1 METQQVGNRIRLPW
15 EKPNAPATPRR
26 PGVGSRQVSMA
37 QSLRAQRIRFL
48 NFLPLAAKNRY
59 VEFRLAPSDLVAV
72 LSEFSG
78 TFMFLLFAFGGT
90 NTVNSAPQLE
100 GASPSLASNPS
111 KLMFISLCFG
121 LSLAVNAWTFF
132 RISGGLFNPAVSI
145 GMMVVGARIEVT
157 YVRGILIIIAQL
169 LGAIAASAVVYG
181 LQPGGF
187 NVATTLGGPTTVAQG
202 LFIEMFLTMQL
213 VFTIFML
220 AAEKHK
226 GTFMAPLG
234 IGLSL
239 FIAELMGVYYTG
251 GSLNPAR
258 SFGPCV
264 VNGHF
269 PGYHWIYWLGPILG
283 ALVASGFYVLIKALE
298 YETVNPEQDH
308 ETAAEKR
315 GQGHN
320 KDGPGA
326 PIGAGAGPHTG
337 GPKHNGATHNG
348 SGAPQGLTHKGERT
362 AYSGGPE
369 LEAGRGT

>member
-15 EKPNAPATPRR
+15 EKPNAPT
-26 PGVGSRQVSMA
+26 
-37 QSLRAQRIRFL
+37 I
-48 NFLPLAAKNRY
+48 
-59 VEFRLAPSDLVAV
+59 DLIAV

-100 GASPSLASNPS
+100 GVSPSLASNPS

-145 GMMVVGARIEVT
+145 GMMVVGAIT
-157 YVRGILIIIAQL
+157 YVRGILIIIAQI
-169 LGAIAASAVVYG
+169 LGAIAASGVIYG
-181 LQPGGF
+181 IQPGGF
-187 NVATTLGGPTTVAQG
+187 NVGTSLGGPTTVAQG
-202 LFIEMFLTMQL
+202 LFIEMFLTIQL

-220 AAEKHK
+220 AAEKHR

-264 VNGHF
+264 VAGKF
-269 PGYHWIYWLGPILG
+269 ESYHWIYWLGPILG
-283 ALVASGFYVLIKALE
+283 ALIASGFYVLIKALE

-308 ETAAEKR
+308 SSPPEKR
-315 GQGHN
+315 GLNGH
-320 KDGPGA
+320 KGAPGA
-326 PIGAGAGPHTG
+326 LPGAGAHPTPHQ
-337 GPKHNGATHNG
+337 NGAKQNG
-348 SGAPQGLTHKGERT
+348 EHHEHAP
-362 AYSGGPE
+362 YSGGPE
-369 LEAGRGT
+369 LEAGRSG